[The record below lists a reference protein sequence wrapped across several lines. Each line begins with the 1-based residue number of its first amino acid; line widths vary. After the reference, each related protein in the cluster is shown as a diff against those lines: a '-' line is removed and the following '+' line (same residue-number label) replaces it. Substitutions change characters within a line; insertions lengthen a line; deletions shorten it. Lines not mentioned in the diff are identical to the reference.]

1 MLPLRDLAAINYLPM
16 LSVRWAEMRA
26 LQELPARDKDEMFPL
41 LQLRPWAS
49 AHRLDSALS
58 RIEEAYGDRPF
69 LAEVCA
75 DEVEGPRRPVHDE
88 LDRLRDP
95 ANGYG
100 NWVQYLR
107 GQPNFVPVVQLGDL
121 RELPVQIDRLYQLG
135 RGVGV
140 RFPRGSFPSIEIIA
154 RQIAALTDGG
164 NGVCFI
170 VDFEKQNADLLTRQ
184 MECTG
189 YVRAIIAQAPRSFV
203 SVSASSFPE
212 QFGGLVQQEIYE
224 RFLFDGVRPHVA
236 AGRLIYSDRG
246 SARVERRGGG
256 GGLPAARIDYAEPQ
270 RWRFYRADSSE
281 DRTEAYRVQAQS
293 LVGSDDWDHHLRLWG
308 TQMIARTAMGDLDAI
323 TSPARSTAA
332 RINIHLHQQLFYGG
346 RDGLYDTDEPWS
358 D

>member
-1 MLPLRDLAAINYLPM
+1 M

-26 LQELPARDKDEMFPL
+26 LQELPERDKDNMFPL

-49 AHRLDSALS
+49 AHRLDKALS

-69 LAEVCA
+69 LAEVCT
-75 DEVEGPRRPVHDE
+75 DDVEGTRRPVHDE

-95 ANGYG
+95 TDGYS

-107 GQPNFVPVVQLGDL
+107 GHPNFVPVVQLAVP
-121 RELPVQIDRLYQLG
+121 RELPLQVESLYQLG
-135 RGVGV
+135 RGLAV
-140 RFPRGSFPSIEIIA
+140 RFPRASFPSIEIVA
-154 RQIAALTDGG
+154 RQIAASTNGG
-164 NGVCFI
+164 EGVCFI
-170 VDFEKQNADLLTRQ
+170 VDFEKQSASLLQRQ

-189 YVRAIIAQAPRSFV
+189 YAQAILALAPQSYV

-212 QFGGLVQQEIYE
+212 QFGGLEQQEIYE
-224 RFLFDGVRPHVA
+224 RSLFEGVRPRVA

-246 SARVERRGGG
+246 SARVERQSGG
-256 GGLPAARIDYAEPQ
+256 GGLPAARIDYAQP
-270 RWRFYRADSSE
+270 RAWRFYRAESSE
-281 DRTEAYRVQAQS
+281 DRAAAYREQAEA
-293 LVGSDDWDHHLRLWG
+293 LVDSDQWDEHLRLWG
-308 TQMIARTAMGDLDAI
+308 TQMIARTAAGDLDAI

-346 RDGLYDTDEPWS
+346 REGLYDTDEPWT